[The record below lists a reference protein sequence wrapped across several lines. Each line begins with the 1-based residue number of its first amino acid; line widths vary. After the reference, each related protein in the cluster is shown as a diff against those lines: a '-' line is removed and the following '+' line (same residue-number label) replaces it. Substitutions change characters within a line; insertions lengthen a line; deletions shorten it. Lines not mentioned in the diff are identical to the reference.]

1 MTVWECEIGF
11 VGESPVNAN
20 PMLALA
26 GMTRYIKRSF
36 AKLVGKQADFYFI
49 EVNGQLTDM
58 QREVAEVGN
67 QKLTV
72 LHCKI
77 GVKDNVELPEG
88 ADYPM
93 RQNVAALFS
102 CLFRKDAEFNFSGW
116 GGRLSEAELI
126 TLK

>member
-1 MTVWECEIGF
+1 MTVWDCEIGF
-11 VGESPVNAN
+11 TGDSPVNAN
-20 PMLALA
+20 PTLALA

-49 EVNGQLTDM
+49 EVTGQLTEI

-72 LHCKI
+72 LNCKI
-77 GVKDNVELPEG
+77 GVKDDVKLPDG
-88 ADYPM
+88 ADGPI
-93 RQNVAALFS
+93 RNNVAALFS

-116 GGRLSEAELI
+116 GGSLSEAELA
-126 TLK
+126 TVK